1 MRDKFTLLIDDSLLN
16 LSQEQN
22 GQYENKYLLSYLNG
36 FESGEWRYKHFNRF
50 VFDNLC
56 ETALSAEEREKLPI
70 GRQTDLVKAANNL
83 RFSDDHGQGSELAE
97 VLLYGI
103 MRRHY
108 GALPVVPKIY
118 YKQNSQDNA
127 KGADSVHIVLEGDEG
142 FTLWYGESKFYND
155 LEGAMRAAVKSVKD
169 TITEEK
175 LKKENSIVA
184 NTRDLDILVD
194 NPKQLD
200 NIKAMLSSDTSL
212 DELKP
217 ILHVPIL
224 LLHEC
229 RVTAEQI
236 QMSSEYKTA
245 IQSDYQVQAQKFFQ
259 ELNANCLEVFLYERI
274 TFHLILIPVPN
285 KRQVVQRFVDFARV
299 LKDN

>member
-1 MRDKFTLLIDDSLLN
+1 MMNKFTLLIDDYLLN
-16 LSQEQN
+16 LSEEKDE
-22 GQYENKYLLSYLNG
+22 QYEKKYLLSYLNS
-36 FESGEWRYKHFNRF
+36 FESEEWRYTHFNRF
-50 VFDNLC
+50 IFDNLC
-56 ETALSAEEREKLPI
+56 ETALSAEEREKLPVD
-70 GRQTDLVKAANNL
+70 RQTDLAKAANNL
-83 RFSDDHGQGSELAE
+83 RFSDDNGQGSELAE
-97 VLLYGI
+97 ILLYGI

-127 KGADSVHIVLEGDEG
+127 KGADSVHIVLEEDGG

-155 LEGAMRAAVKSVKD
+155 LERAMRAAITSVKD
-169 TITEEK
+169 TITDEK

-184 NTRDLDILVD
+184 NTRDLEILIED
-194 NPKQLD
+194 KKQLGE
-200 NIKAMLSSDTSL
+200 IKTMLSSNTSL

-217 ILHVPIL
+217 ILHIPIL

-229 RVTAEQI
+229 RVTAGQR

-245 IQSDYQVQAQKFFQ
+245 ILSDYQKQAQKFFRK
-259 ELNANCLEVFLYERI
+259 LNADCSEVFLYEKI

-285 KRQVVQRFVDFARV
+285 KSQVVQKFVDFARV

>member
-1 MRDKFTLLIDDSLLN
+1 MKSKFTLLIDDSLLN
-16 LSQEQN
+16 LSQEQEE
-22 GQYENKYLLSYLNG
+22 QYENKYLLSYLND
-36 FESGEWRYKHFNRF
+36 FESGKWRYTHFNRF
-50 VFDNLC
+50 IFDNLC
-56 ETALSAEEREKLPI
+56 ETALSAEEREKLPVD
-70 GRQTDLVKAANNL
+70 RQSDMAKAARNL
-83 RFSDDHGQGSELAE
+83 RFSDDNGQGSELAE
-97 VLLYGI
+97 ILLYGI

-108 GALPVVPKIY
+108 GALSVVPKIY

-127 KGADSVHIVLEGDEG
+127 KGADSVHIVLEEDGG

-155 LEGAMRAAVKSVKD
+155 LERAMRAAITSVKD

-184 NTRDLDILVD
+184 NARDLDILVE
-194 NPKQLD
+194 NPEQLD
-200 NIKAMLSSDTSL
+200 NIKTMLSSDTSL

-217 ILHVPIL
+217 ILHIPIL

-229 RVTAEQI
+229 RVTAGQR

-245 IQSDYQVQAQKFFQ
+245 IQSDYQDQAQKFFQ
-259 ELNANCLEVFLYERI
+259 ELNANCSEVFLYEKI

-285 KRQVVQRFVDFARV
+285 KSQVVQRFVDFARV